1 VGGNTHFI
9 ILVGG
14 EDPEELLKSYHEYI
28 GKAHI
33 PPFWSMGYHQSRWGY
48 RSLETVEKVV
58 SLFQEYEIP
67 LDTFWLDLDYMLNKK
82 IFTVDEISYPP
93 EDLNELMKAYNL
105 RLVPLLD
112 VGIATKDSQ
121 PVKLGK
127 NMNIFLR
134 SPSPLEYYYK
144 GEVWPG
150 EVYYVDFLHPNAS
163 AFWKTQLEKLQKKIN
178 FSGIWLDMNEPTN
191 FKGGEITFEP
201 FPVQKMENINTM
213 TVSVDVP
220 HHSSEGTPL
229 SHASVHAYYGHLSA
243 IPTFEFLQQKGRPFI
258 LTRSNSVGTGVFAA
272 HWTGDNVANWEFL
285 KSSINSNFLYQ
296 IFGIQMVGSDI
307 CGFYTNSNADLC
319 SRWMQLGSFYPF
331 ARNHNH
337 ETAIPQEPYA
347 FGANHLLT
355 SVLSLRTRYALL
367 KQLYSWLVI
376 SKGKGSFFRPLG
388 FEFYED

>member
-144 GEVWPG
+144 GESG
-150 EVYYVDFLHPNAS
+150 
-163 AFWKTQLEKLQKKIN
+163 LEKFTTLISTPQC
-178 FSGIWLDMNEPTN
+178 LRLL
-191 FKGGEITFEP
+191 
-201 FPVQKMENINTM
+201 ENT
-213 TVSVDVP
+213 
-220 HHSSEGTPL
+220 
-229 SHASVHAYYGHLSA
+229 
-243 IPTFEFLQQKGRPFI
+243 
-258 LTRSNSVGTGVFAA
+258 TGKTAEK
-272 HWTGDNVANWEFL
+272 NQL
-285 KSSINSNFLYQ
+285 
-296 IFGIQMVGSDI
+296 FG
-307 CGFYTNSNADLC
+307 NL
-319 SRWMQLGSFYPF
+319 
-331 ARNHNH
+331 ARH
-337 ETAIPQEPYA
+337 E
-347 FGANHLLT
+347 
-355 SVLSLRTRYALL
+355 
-367 KQLYSWLVI
+367 
-376 SKGKGSFFRPLG
+376 
-388 FEFYED
+388 